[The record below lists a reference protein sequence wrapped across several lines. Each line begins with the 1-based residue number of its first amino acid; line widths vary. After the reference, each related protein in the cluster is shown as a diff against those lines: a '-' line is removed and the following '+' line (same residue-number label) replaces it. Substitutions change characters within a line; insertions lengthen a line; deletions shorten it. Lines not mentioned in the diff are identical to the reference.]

1 MSQRIVLNT
10 ISHHG
15 KGAIN
20 EIVNEVKSKGFRKA
34 FICTD
39 PDLIKFGVSNK
50 VTSLLDNS
58 NLLYEIFSD
67 IKANPSIE
75 NIKAGVEA
83 FKISGADYIIAIGGG
98 SSIDTAKAIGIIIR
112 NPEFSD
118 VRSLEGVAPTKEK
131 SVFTIAIPT
140 TAGTAAE
147 VTINY
152 VITDAEKKRKF
163 VCVDVNDIPDVAIV
177 DPDMMNTMP
186 KGLTAATGMDALTHA
201 SIKSNYLKPNYF

>member
-201 SIKSNYLKPNYF
+201 SVKSNYLKPNYF